1 MVECVSH
8 GYHGYRHRGKGVRD
22 QQALPDIYC
31 SVMSTTKP
39 NSPEA
44 EEQNTEILATFRKA
58 EQDGLK
64 LAIKGRLV
72 AIVLLVL
79 WLLWSRGLGPAV
91 EILVVGGTFAALGLF
106 HFRIIATRWDKS
118 WSKYVFLGLDVAILS
133 ILVAIAPVEP
143 RVDLPQEFIF
153 RFNIFYYYFLFVAIA
168 GLSLSPG
175 LVLWAGVVGSIGWLG
190 AYWHIYLAAENPLL
204 WGDIPLETTREEFLA
219 VFLSPDFLPAG
230 SRFHEVVIL
239 LITAIL
245 LAVVIQRARNTL
257 YAHLE
262 ADAERRSVTDMFGRH
277 VPRAIAE
284 MMISD
289 KGALEPIEREATVL
303 FADIAGFTALTE
315 KLGPSGITKVL
326 NAYFDDATDII
337 GRYGGVITQFQGDAI
352 LAIFNVPATDPAHA
366 QKALDAAQELSKR
379 TSLKT
384 YGDQP
389 LSIRIGINTGQLIA
403 GNVGGGG
410 RQTYTVHGDSVNMA
424 ARLEAMN
431 KELGTCILLSEST
444 ADRVGDTHLRKIG
457 NVTIRGQSGEFR
469 VFTIDGN

>member
-1 MVECVSH
+1 
-8 GYHGYRHRGKGVRD
+8 
-22 QQALPDIYC
+22 
-31 SVMSTTKP
+31 MSTTKR
-39 NSPEA
+39 SLPEV
-44 EEQNTEILATFRKA
+44 EEQNAEILATFRKA

-79 WLLWSRGLGPAV
+79 WLLWSRGMGPAL
-91 EILVVGGTFAALGLF
+91 EILIVGGTFAALGLF
-106 HFRIIATRWDKS
+106 HFRIISTRWDKS

-133 ILVAIAPVEP
+133 TLVAIAPVEP
-143 RVDLPQEFIF
+143 RVDLPQAFIF
-153 RFNIFYYYFLFVAIA
+153 RFDIFHYYFLFVAIA

-175 LVLWAGVVGSIGWLG
+175 LVLWAGVAGSIGWLG
-190 AYWHIYLAAENPLL
+190 AYLQIYQEAENPLL

-245 LAVVIQRARNTL
+245 LAVVMQRARGTL

-277 VPRAIAE
+277 VPKAIAE

-289 KGALEPIEREATVL
+289 KGVLEPVESEATVL
-303 FADIAGFTALTE
+303 FADIAGFTTLTE
-315 KLGPSGITKVL
+315 KLGPSGITNVL

-337 GRYGGVITQFQGDAI
+337 SRYGGVITQFQGDAI
-352 LAIFNVPATDPAHA
+352 LAIFNVPVTDPAHA
-366 QKALDAAQELSKR
+366 QKALDAAEELARR
-379 TSLKT
+379 TNLKT
-384 YGDQP
+384 YGDES
-389 LSIRIGINTGQLIA
+389 LSIRIGINTGHLIA

-410 RQTYTVHGDSVNMA
+410 RQTYTVHGDTVNMA

-444 ADRVGDTHLRKIG
+444 AERIADSRLRKVG
-457 NVTIRGQSGEFR
+457 SVNIRGQSGQFQ
-469 VFTIDGN
+469 VFTVVNE

>member
-1 MVECVSH
+1 M
-8 GYHGYRHRGKGVRD
+8 D
-22 QQALPDIYC
+22 
-31 SVMSTTKP
+31 TTKRFL
-39 NSPEA
+39 PEV
-44 EEQNTEILATFRKA
+44 EKQNEEILSTFRKA

-79 WLLWSRGLGPAV
+79 WLLWSRGLGPAP

-106 HFRIIATRWDKS
+106 HLRIIATRWDKS

-133 ILVAIAPVEP
+133 TLVALAPVEP
-143 RVDLPQEFIF
+143 RVDLPQAFIF
-153 RFNIFYYYFLFVAIA
+153 RFNIFHYYFLFVAIA

-175 LVLWAGVVGSIGWLG
+175 LVMWAGVIGSIGWLG
-190 AYWHIYLAAENPLL
+190 AYLHIYLEAKNPLL
-204 WGDIPLETTREEFLA
+204 WEDIPLETTRDEFLS

-245 LAVVIQRARNTL
+245 LAIVIQRARGTL

-289 KGALEPIEREATVL
+289 KGALEPVECEATVL
-303 FADIAGFTALTE
+303 FADVAGFTTLTE
-315 KLGPSGITKVL
+315 KLGPSGITNVL
-326 NAYFDDATDII
+326 NAYFDDATDVISM
-337 GRYGGVITQFQGDAI
+337 YGGVITQFQGDAI
-352 LAIFNVPATDPAHA
+352 LALFNVPVTDPAHA
-366 QKALDAAQELSKR
+366 QKAIDSAQELSRR
-379 TSLKT
+379 TNLNT
-384 YGDQP
+384 YGGEA
-389 LSIRIGINTGQLIA
+389 LSIRIGINTGHLIA

-410 RQTYTVHGDSVNMA
+410 RQTYTVHGDTVNMA

-431 KELGTCILLSEST
+431 KEFGTSILLSEST
-444 ADRVGDTHLRKIG
+444 ANRLTDSKLRNIG
-457 NVTIRGQSGEFR
+457 KLNIRGQSGEFQ
-469 VFTIDGN
+469 VFTVDLSDDQ